1 MNVPLGNARVLGVCA
16 LFAVFL
22 STFLAPRSAEA
33 QARFGVR
40 AGVSADPDQF
50 YIGAHG
56 ESGPLIHQVRF
67 RPNVEA
73 GFGDNRTVLA
83 LNREFVRRFGLD
95 DGYAALVGAGP
106 AIVIRSFDLPMRN
119 ETDVGAGFNF
129 LVGLDFPQNFGVEL
143 KVGVIDSPQV
153 KFGVSYTFP

>member
-1 MNVPLGNARVLGVCA
+1 MKVRQETIRLA
-16 LFAVFL
+16 LSALTVVFL
-22 STFLAPRSAEA
+22 ATLLAPQSVEA
-33 QARFGVR
+33 QVGFGVR

-56 ESGPLIHQVRF
+56 ESGPLIHEIRF

-73 GFGDNRTVLA
+73 GFGDNSTVLA
-83 LNREFVRRFGLD
+83 LNGEFVRRFGLE
-95 DGYAALVGAGP
+95 DGYAAVVGAGP
-106 AIVIRSFDLPMRN
+106 AIVIRTFDRPMRDD
-119 ETDVGAGFNF
+119 ETDVGPGFNF

-143 KVGVIDSPQV
+143 KVGVIDSPEV

>member
-1 MNVPLGNARVLGVCA
+1 MNVRVALCA
-16 LFAVFL
+16 LFVVCS
-22 STFLAPRSAEA
+22 STLLIPQTAEA
-33 QARFGVR
+33 QGRFGVR

-56 ESGPLIHQVRF
+56 ESDPLIHQVRF

-83 LNREFVRRFGLD
+83 LNGEFIRRFGLD
-95 DGYAALVGAGP
+95 AGYAAVVGAGP
-106 AIVIRSFDLPMRN
+106 AIVIRTFDLPMGRDD
-119 ETDVGAGFNF
+119 TDVGPGFNF
-129 LVGLDFPQNFGVEL
+129 LVGLDFPQDFGVEL